1 MKSYST
7 RFQFE
12 TASITNTRKKK
23 SMPINNWKALKRHFV
38 PGNGTHIHTDKFH
51 LDPFRFIRYRYG
63 INFTIKYGGN
73 NCRMAKEIEEKRSQ
87 LNWHKKKSNQQKV
100 HSLTISINMANFQHP
115 KKYDCTLALCKKN
128 LTTSTAATAV
138 ATNNNNNDISTTSNK
153 QLPICTYDNLLAF
166 VCEKKHFYLTVTG
179 FTLYERIPITLTW
192 NFIVNR
198 KKEQNKGE
206 PKKKRNRQQCQNI

>member
-1 MKSYST
+1 MQNGE
-7 RFQFE
+7 RNRRE
-12 TASITNTRKKK
+12 KK
-23 SMPINNWKALKRHFV
+23 PIELA
-38 PGNGTHIHTDKFH
+38 
-51 LDPFRFIRYRYG
+51 
-63 INFTIKYGGN
+63 
-73 NCRMAKEIEEKRSQ
+73 Q
-87 LNWHKKKSNQQKV
+87 KKSNQQKV

-115 KKYDCTLALCKKN
+115 KRYDCTLALCKKN

-206 PKKKRNRQQCQNI
+206 PKKTKQTTVPKYIVRIKLNRGKKKK